1 MAAKPGR
8 SDKVLSSIFMSTG
21 LTGLSVIVDLVIMAI
36 ISRLIPPS
44 EFGVL
49 AAAMFLLAVCNLLR
63 EGGIGSA
70 LIQFKTLEP
79 RLIQAGFTLAMGW
92 SILLF
97 VVIQITAPWYASFI
111 RIPQLGD
118 VLRVLS
124 LIFPIQ
130 AFSLIGQA
138 LLQRRLKSPL
148 AATCELAARAFSYLV
163 IGVTLAYSGWGYWAL
178 VAAWIGEA
186 CILSVLMVVIAR
198 PPLLPVFD
206 LATFRLLTSRTSGF
220 AASKIITFVALR
232 ADDVIV
238 GRYLDAASLGLYVRA
253 YKLMSQPANLYTTV
267 ADRVVFPA
275 FSQLQEDLPRL
286 RAAFLRG
293 TNLTA
298 MVGIPLSVLFYVVA
312 PELIGLL
319 LGKDWSGVIPVFSVL
334 AVATYFR
341 IGARVSASLL
351 KATASFRQM
360 IASQVFYAFLT
371 IGLSLFA
378 VQYGLVAVGIAIG
391 CAVIAWFC
399 MVSLMACSVLGIGVG
414 EFLKAHGQGLALA
427 ILSGGGSQLIAQA
440 ARAEGLPQILILF
453 LIGSF
458 IGCFLLALFFF
469 KPRIIIGTSG
479 LWIIEQIQDK
489 ALRAVRKR

>member
-97 VVIQITAPWYASFI
+97 VVIQIAAPWYAGFI

-186 CILSVLMVVIAR
+186 CILSVLISA
-198 PPLLPVFD
+198 
-206 LATFRLLTSRTSGF
+206 LT
-220 AASKIITFVALR
+220 K
-232 ADDVIV
+232 
-238 GRYLDAASLGLYVRA
+238 
-253 YKLMSQPANLYTTV
+253 
-267 ADRVVFPA
+267 
-275 FSQLQEDLPRL
+275 
-286 RAAFLRG
+286 
-293 TNLTA
+293 
-298 MVGIPLSVLFYVVA
+298 SV
-312 PELIGLL
+312 
-319 LGKDWSGVIPVFSVL
+319 
-334 AVATYFR
+334 
-341 IGARVSASLL
+341 
-351 KATASFRQM
+351 
-360 IASQVFYAFLT
+360 
-371 IGLSLFA
+371 
-378 VQYGLVAVGIAIG
+378 
-391 CAVIAWFC
+391 
-399 MVSLMACSVLGIGVG
+399 
-414 EFLKAHGQGLALA
+414 
-427 ILSGGGSQLIAQA
+427 
-440 ARAEGLPQILILF
+440 
-453 LIGSF
+453 
-458 IGCFLLALFFF
+458 
-469 KPRIIIGTSG
+469 
-479 LWIIEQIQDK
+479 
-489 ALRAVRKR
+489 